1 MPESLKKKLA
11 NILLSAL
18 VSFVVFLLGVWV
30 TDIKASKKD
39 IQTALNERPT
49 TDYIENKCQKITD
62 YVIMQDNE
70 IKITVAENKKEASQ
84 QRLDMENRFFKYIE
98 QILKSNEITQ
108 QDVRDLKIYILNGQN
123 KQKTVGN
130 LKNMGLS
137 LDSLLFPNIFN

>member
-70 IKITVAENKKEASQ
+70 IKITVVENKKEASQ

-108 QDVRDLKIYILNGQN
+108 QDVRDLKMYILNGQN